1 MWADVAAQC
10 APHVH
15 PATIERIIQVESGG
29 NALSVNVNRLAV
41 QPPRATTADDA
52 KAIARTY
59 IAHGYSVDLGAMQVN
74 SGNLASLGLTIDT
87 VFDPCV
93 NVRAGATILAAD
105 YAAAAARLG
114 EGQAALAAALSAYNT
129 GDYARGFANGYVGR
143 YYRATPSLD
152 GRHATAPALPSRNPY
167 TADTEVSWTTP

>member
-29 NALSVNVNRLAV
+29 NALSVNVNRLAA
-41 QPPRATTADDA
+41 QPPRATTTDDA
-52 KAIARTY
+52 KAIARAY
-59 IAHGYSVDLGAMQVN
+59 IANGYSVDLGAMQVN
-74 SGNLASLGLTIDT
+74 SGNLPSLGLTLDT
-87 VFDPCV
+87 IFDPCV
-93 NVRAGATILAAD
+93 NVRAGATILSAD

-129 GDYARGFANGYVGR
+129 GDFARGFANGYVGR
-143 YYRATPSLD
+143 YYGTMPSLA
-152 GRHATAPALPSRNPY
+152 GLHAGAPVLAFRNPY